1 MEEDSKMIDL
11 HNHILYGQDDGAE
24 TLEESIAMCRIGYDD
39 GIRTIVATP
48 HILPGIYEN
57 NRSTILSRVAEL
69 NKVLEKLRAQSPPA
83 CGTGRESRGKKVDS
97 MTQLPDDSGL
107 RDPISQFLRDA
118 TNSKPHS
125 ASGSGLDSA
134 LRTPNSELK
143 ILPGAD
149 VHFSSDLL
157 ERLERKEVV
166 TVNDQ
171 GRYLMVEFE
180 SQGIPYMAEEAL
192 FQMLTKG
199 IVPIISHPERNMEIG
214 KKPKRYYEMVRMGCL
229 GQVTAMSLTGEFGS
243 EIKRSAEKLLA
254 KRLIHIIASDAHSP
268 DRRRP
273 ILSAGVK
280 AAEKIVGKEEARKMV
295 TEYPKALIEGRRPS
309 IPDPI
314 PL

>member
-24 TLEESIAMCRIGYDD
+24 TLEESIRMCRISSQD
-39 GIRTIVATP
+39 GVRTIVATP

-57 NRSTILSRVAEL
+57 DRSTILSQVAEL
-69 NKVLEKLRAQSPPA
+69 NSALKKLNFQRSPF
-83 CGTGRESRGKKVDS
+83 RVKNLDS
-97 MTQLPDDSGL
+97 MTQLPDDLITEL
-107 RDPISQFLRDA
+107 R
-118 TNSKPHS
+118 
-125 ASGSGLDSA
+125 
-134 LRTPNSELK
+134 
-143 ILPGAD
+143 ILAGAD

-199 IVPIISHPERNMEIG
+199 IVPIISHPERNMEIR

-268 DRRRP
+268 DRRPP

-295 TEYPKALIEGRRPS
+295 TEYPKAVIEGRRPDV
-309 IPDPI
+309 PE
-314 PL
+314 PLSP